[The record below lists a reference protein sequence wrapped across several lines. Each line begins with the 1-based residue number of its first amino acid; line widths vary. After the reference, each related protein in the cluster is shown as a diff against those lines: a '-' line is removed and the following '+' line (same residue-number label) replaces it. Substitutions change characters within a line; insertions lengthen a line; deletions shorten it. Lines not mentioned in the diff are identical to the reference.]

1 MGKLGIGTNRP
12 HSERVRLCR
21 SELLWYPSAIA
32 MPHHHRMRDHKT
44 LKAWIEAHGVVN
56 SVFDFCESSWRRQA
70 RAAFDQL
77 QRASLSVQLNIAEG
91 YARRHPK
98 PFLYHLATASRPH
111 QTSSSV

>member
-1 MGKLGIGTNRP
+1 M
-12 HSERVRLCR
+12 
-21 SELLWYPSAIA
+21 WYPSAIA